1 MSPAITA
8 HGGPV
13 MSGTPVAYLI
23 WYGNWNQNNGTDT
36 PAGQQ
41 LVRDFLTGI
50 GDSPYFQINSTYTGV
65 RGLVTLA
72 RKPRMRDPRATSRC
86 PITAFGPP

>member
-13 MSGTPVAYLI
+13 MAGTPDAYLI
-23 WYGNWNQNNGTDT
+23 WYGNWNQNNGSDT

-41 LVRDFLTGI
+41 LVRDFLSGI
-50 GDSPYFQINSTYTGV
+50 GDSPYFKINSTYTGV
-65 RGLVTLA
+65 PGCYWIRYSCERGNHGSRIPGQQA
-72 RKPRMRDPRATSRC
+72 RV
-86 PITAFGPP
+86 G